1 MRLFFLMP
9 LTTGLIAG
17 YIFNKSADE
26 MAYLTGVVTVVSFI
40 LSLVLAPWQIQLLIL
55 ALVII
60 STRKLLLQ
68 IEYKMQTQ
76 NSQEEKPNAPSGN
89 NEFNTSEAKLAE
101 GEKAG
106 IYRGT
111 FWRSSQPKMS
121 SRQTTFNL
129 KYRGASINTQKDRI
143 P

>member
-17 YIFNKSADE
+17 YIFNRSADE

-55 ALVII
+55 TLLII

-68 IEYKMQTQ
+68 VEYKMQTQ
-76 NSQEEKPNAPSGN
+76 NSQEEKPSAPSIGN
-89 NEFNTSEAKLAE
+89 EPNNSEAEVAND
-101 GEKAG
+101 EKAG
-106 IYRGT
+106 MYRGT
-111 FWRSSQPKMS
+111 PWKSSQPKMS
-121 SRQTTFNL
+121 SPQTTFNL
-129 KYRGASINTQKDRI
+129 KYRGASINTQKDRM